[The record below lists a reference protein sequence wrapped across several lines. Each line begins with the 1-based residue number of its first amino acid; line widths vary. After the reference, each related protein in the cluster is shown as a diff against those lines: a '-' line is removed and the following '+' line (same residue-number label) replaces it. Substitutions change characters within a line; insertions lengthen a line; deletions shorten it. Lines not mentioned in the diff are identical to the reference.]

1 MEHYIVRAVFQ
12 EFFAHLKANMKPADR
27 MKLCLVFKNH
37 EQMQEIHVS
46 TTDEEI
52 ITLIAS
58 RYTMLPSEHPQS
70 IIQESPDAFTFLG
83 NRMLIEDY

>member
-27 MKLCLVFKNH
+27 KKLCLVFRNH
-37 EQMQEIHVS
+37 EQLQEIHVS

-52 ITLIAS
+52 KTLIVS
-58 RYTMLPSEHPQS
+58 KYTLLPAEHPQPM
-70 IIQESPDAFTFLG
+70 IDAEPDAYTFLG
-83 NRMLIEDY
+83 NRMLIEEG